1 MDITYRYDPHAPLEV
16 QSPKSAAEA
25 LERLSNGNARFSGLV
40 AKMQA
45 ATLSGKAT
53 EPIII
58 PVTPLSLGVPL
69 ASGLMLPQRPY
80 AMVLGCSDARAPVE
94 HIFDCGAN
102 EVFVVRVAGNVL
114 GLECLGSVDYAVSHL
129 NDSLRTGIVL
139 GHTGCGAVT
148 AAVDMYLAPREFT
161 NLSVRH
167 PVRSLVDRIMLAVR
181 AAARALGEFLGDTE
195 LSAEEYR
202 KTLIKAAIFLN
213 AAVTAFD
220 VQREVH
226 DILDTE
232 FPIAYGVYDV
242 SRSRVIAL
250 PATADGDPPPTFQ
263 PAPASADE
271 FAALALE
278 VVQRLVDI
286 EPTRQTVYL
295 S

>member
-1 MDITYRYDPHAPLEV
+1 M
-16 QSPKSAAEA
+16 QSAT
-25 LERLSNGNARFSGLV
+25 FSGSTTDEIV
-40 AKMQA
+40 
-45 ATLSGKAT
+45 
-53 EPIII
+53 I

-69 ASGLMLPQRPY
+69 ASGFMLPQRPY

-181 AAARALGEFLGDTE
+181 AAARAIADRMGDVE
-195 LSAEEYR
+195 QSPEDYR
-202 KTLIKAAIFLN
+202 KMLIKASIFLN

-220 VQREVH
+220 VQREVD
-226 DILDTE
+226 DITKHE
-232 FPIAYGVYDV
+232 FPIAFGVYDV

-250 PATADGDPPPTFQ
+250 PQRDEDDETPTFLK
-263 PAPASADE
+263 APGSAEE
-271 FAALALE
+271 FAALATQI
-278 VVQRLVDI
+278 VSRLTDI